1 MGKEMPMFASSAA
14 TPQLVIIGKDSRL
27 VFSHY
32 GYIVEEDIRAAI
44 EAALKEFGDL
54 HQIEKISNI
63 FLEQADLHI
72 DLSQKFI
79 SLSGLPV
86 TFSVQ
91 SNTDWN
97 VVNAEI
103 NLNELVL
110 TRGSNTGIAEIKISA
125 AASVPDT
132 VFATFKVMTYPDEA
146 QVISFEEGESWS
158 DNFYYLGDELWGR
171 DDKISFKDS
180 YSLRSGYIPAPDFE
194 GGVNWTMARAEF
206 YSDRNDTLAFAYKI
220 SSQYNSDG
228 FEFCLDGTAIEFQD
242 KRWSGEIDWTFAEFP
257 VKAGNHTIDWDY
269 FKWEYGSAGN
279 DAAWIDIVRIP
290 GLISG
295 IDIEND
301 PEDYNIVSNYP
312 NPFNSSTVLKFKLK
326 SDSAP
331 FLTVYN
337 IKGEAVIE
345 RDIGKMTKG
354 INTYKLDFGD
364 FQSGTYFYRLK
375 SDGLV
380 LNGKFLYLK

>member
-1 MGKEMPMFASSAA
+1 MPMFASSTA

-32 GYIVEEDIRAAI
+32 GYIVEDDIRAAI
-44 EAALKEFGDL
+44 EAALKGFGDL
-54 HQIEKISNI
+54 HQVEKVSNI
-63 FLEQADLHI
+63 FLEQPELSI

-86 TFSVQ
+86 TFSVN
-91 SNTDWN
+91 SNTDSSI
-97 VVNAEI
+97 VNAEM

-110 TRGSNTGIAEIKISA
+110 RRGSNSGIADLKISA

-132 VFATFKVMTYPDEA
+132 VFATFKVMTYPAEA
-146 QVISFEEGESWS
+146 QVISFEEGESWN
-158 DNFYYLGDELWGR
+158 DHFYYLGNEVWG
-171 DDKISFKDS
+171 KDS
-180 YSLRSGYIPAPDFE
+180 SYIFNGNYSLRSGSIPAPDFE

-257 VKAGNHTIDWDY
+257 VKAGNHIIDWHY
-269 FKWEYGSAGN
+269 FKWEYGFAGK
-279 DAAWIDIVRIP
+279 DAAWIDLIRIP
-290 GLISG
+290 GVISG
-295 IDIEND
+295 IDIENN
-301 PEDYNIVSNYP
+301 PEEFDVISNYP
-312 NPFNSSTVLKFKLK
+312 NPFNSSTTLKFRLR
-326 SDSAP
+326 SDSVP
-331 FLTVYN
+331 FLTVFN

-345 RDIGKMTKG
+345 KSLGMMKKG
-354 INTYKLDFGD
+354 SRSFNIELDGFE
-364 FQSGTYFYRLK
+364 SGAYFYRLK
-375 SDGLV
+375 IDSGILY
-380 LNGKFLYLK
+380 GRMLYLK